1 MSFDNDAI
9 VVNGEK
15 WYKAKAVAVKLGYKD
30 TKRAIP
36 DLVSKPNK
44 RSFRSLCAT
53 TTGLDGCFLNA
64 LYLNEDGLH
73 ELIMKSQ
80 KPKAV
85 DVASEFNITV
95 EKKYLRKEI
104 EIVSFVQTFL
114 TGLSIPF
121 EFQKPVGPYRV
132 DLYLP
137 CHLLAIEID
146 EHGHKDRDPAYEE
159 EREKKIQRLLKC
171 DFLRV
176 NPDDKDFNLAVF
188 LSDITRYIMIMK

>member
-1 MSFDNDAI
+1 MSSSGDD
-9 VVNGEK
+9 VVFSDME
-15 WYKAKAVAVKLGYKD
+15 WREAKPIALRLGYKD
-30 TKRAIP
+30 TGKSVR
-36 DLVSKPNK
+36 DNVSKSNRRMFRDLSDNK
-44 RSFRSLCAT
+44 
-53 TTGLDGCFLNA
+53 TGLDGSQLNRVFITK
-64 LYLNEDGLH
+64 DGIH
-73 ELIMKSQ
+73 ELVMKSRM
-80 KPKAV
+80 PNAV
-85 DVASEFNITV
+85 AIAKEYSITV

-104 EIVSFVQTFL
+104 EIVSFVQIFL

-132 DLYLP
+132 DLYSP

-188 LSDITRYIMIMK
+188 LSDITRYIMITK